1 MLLFSNNATTLLA
14 TAIVAADTTLN
25 VSTGSGS
32 EFPAITEGAIFM
44 VTLKNPTTGAI
55 EHMKCTARTGD
66 ALTVRRAQEG
76 TTALDF
82 PVNSIVSL
90 RVTKETL
97 ESMFKGRRNRLIN
110 GKLDFWDYG
119 TTFSTPADG
128 TYVANRWKV
137 NRSGTVG
144 TFSVSRQ
151 AVTPGGAGFDV
162 EPPYLLRWDQTV
174 AATAGAILDL
184 RQRIE
189 DVRNFAGKTITL
201 SFWGR
206 SNSGGTALKV
216 LVEQYFGTGGSP
228 STTVTSATQD
238 VTLTGSLRKYQFQ
251 FTVPSI
257 SGKTLGTNND
267 HSFDVV
273 FRFPDSATFQH
284 EFTLFQCEESP
295 IATPF
300 EWQSL
305 SQTRDDCDRY
315 YWNTFPDGT
324 APAQNA
330 GVAGSLRQIV
340 AGTFAT
346 DAVATTFNVQFP
358 RRMRAV
364 PTFTRYNPSAANDAA
379 RNVTLSADGSTSSSI
394 VGDRQASFY
403 TGTASDAPGN
413 EYRIHVSASAE
424 L

>member
-14 TAIVAADTTLN
+14 NAIVAADVTLN

-32 EFPAITEGAIFM
+32 EFPTITEGSIFM
-44 VTLKNPTTGAI
+44 VTVKNPATGAL
-55 EHMKCTARTGD
+55 EHMKCTARSSD
-66 ALTVRRAQEG
+66 ALTVTRAQEG
-76 TTALDF
+76 TTAQDF

-119 TTFSTPADG
+119 TTFATPADG

-137 NRSGTVG
+137 NRSGTPG

-151 AVTPGGAGFDV
+151 AVTPGAAGFDV
-162 EPPYLLRWDQTV
+162 EPAYLLRWDQTV
-174 AATAGAILDL
+174 AATAGAVLDL

-201 SFWGR
+201 SFWAR
-206 SNSGGTALKV
+206 SNSGGTSLQV
-216 LVEQYFGTGGSP
+216 LTEQYFGTGGSP
-228 STTVTSATQD
+228 STTVSATAQN
-238 VTLTGSLRKYQFQ
+238 VTLTNSLKKYQFK

-257 SGKTLGTNND
+257 SGKTLGTNGD

-273 FRFPDSATFQH
+273 FRFPAAATFQH

-300 EWQSL
+300 EWQSIG
-305 SQTRDDCDRY
+305 QVRRDCDRY
-315 YWNTFPDGT
+315 YWNTFPQGT

-330 GVAGSLRQIV
+330 GLTGSIV
-340 AGTFAT
+340 TMSPGAPAITI
-346 DAVATTFNVQFP
+346 FNIYYPVP
-358 RRMRAV
+358 MRAT
-364 PTFTRYNPSAANDAA
+364 PTVTTYNPSAANTNA
-379 RNVTLSADGSTSSSI
+379 RNVTLGADGSTSSVI

-403 TGTASDAPGN
+403 TSNGSDAVAH
-413 EYRIHVSASAE
+413 EYRVHVSASAE